1 MKTGDTP
8 MRTNVYLLLI
18 LLLGLSLYACKSG
31 QGEKYGYQRT
41 DLTTEQRVNDL
52 LGWSECRG
60 ESDGRTSLCEKLVHP
75 LKDFSMPEHLQ
86 KIGNINKLFVIRF
99 ASYRV

>member
-1 MKTGDTP
+1 MKTGITP
-8 MRTNVYLLLI
+8 MRKNVNILLI
-18 LLLGLSLYACKSG
+18 LLLGMSLYACKSG
-31 QGEKYGYQRT
+31 QGEKYGYRRT

-52 LGWSECRG
+52 LGRPECRG
-60 ESDGRTSLCEKLVHP
+60 ESDRRTSLCEKLVHP

-86 KIGNINKLFVIRF
+86 KIGNINKFFVIRF